1 MTAMKRSLSLLLVLV
16 MMLSAAACSEST
28 ENSAGDTAAET
39 TASAEVSA
47 AEETVAEED
56 DGKTHY
62 ADEIAAV
69 DYDGWTLHIA
79 NDGLNPEYFS
89 AFTVEEL
96 TGDAFSDAIY
106 DRNVRVS
113 EKFNIT
119 MEENYT
125 GSVNL
130 IKNSVTA
137 GTGDVGFGYVLFYN
151 CMGLISENYVKPVS
165 EMPVFDFTKP
175 YWDPGSQETL
185 TMGGKLF
192 YGHCDISFDHYEG
205 MWRCSSTTAICW
217 KTTASP
223 KRPTNCTPPANGRS
237 TRC

>member
-1 MTAMKRSLSLLLVLV
+1 MNTMKRRLSLLLALF
-16 MMLSAAACSEST
+16 MLLSASACSEST
-28 ENSAGDTAAET
+28 ENSAADPQNTAASADVTTET
-39 TASAEVSA
+39 
-47 AEETVAEED
+47 ETPVEED

-89 AFTVEEL
+89 AFTVEEE
-96 TGDAFSDAIY
+96 TGDAFNDAIY
-106 DRNVRVS
+106 NRNLRVS

-151 CMGLISENYVKPVS
+151 CMGLISQNYVKAVS
-165 EMPVFDFTKP
+165 DMPVFDFSKP
-175 YWDPGSQETL
+175 YWDRGSQ
-185 TMGGKLF
+185 
-192 YGHCDISFDHYEG
+192 
-205 MWRCSSTTAICW
+205 
-217 KTTASP
+217 
-223 KRPTNCTPPANGRS
+223 
-237 TRC
+237 